1 MGDRSS
7 GTIAIVLLRKTA
19 EMSSDEF
26 PHSSETIL
34 RNSYM
39 DDISESVQAREGVLT
54 LTSEIDKIL
63 EHDSFRIKGWAMPG
77 EGRKIEQGGKTH
89 RTRPIQHVAERPR
102 LFEVASRGVASIK
115 PCQCRRATEAP
126 QSRHKCWTMEK
137 EILPTRINIGRFS
150 KIELLMNTTARIL
163 KLYEHYNKGTKHS
176 PSGLSE
182 LKTEDVD
189 VGEKFWIR
197 DAQESINKD
206 INKDQFIRLCP
217 KYKDGLIVVAVR
229 AEHWMQATW
238 NRQEFILP
246 PLNHQMIAEDEHR
259 KGGHLGVAATVA
271 RIRCRFLITIFQ
283 RLVKTTATSASYA
296 RGNSK
301 D

>member
-77 EGRKIEQGGKTH
+77 EGREIEQGGKTH
-89 RTRPIQHVAERPR
+89 RTRPTQHVAERPR
-102 LFEVASRGVASIK
+102 IFEVASRGVASIK

-126 QSRHKCWTMEK
+126 QSSHKFNVGQRRKRYCQPESTSEGSV
-137 EILPTRINIGRFS
+137 R
-150 KIELLMNTTARIL
+150 
-163 KLYEHYNKGTKHS
+163 
-176 PSGLSE
+176 LS
-182 LKTEDVD
+182 
-189 VGEKFWIR
+189 
-197 DAQESINKD
+197 
-206 INKDQFIRLCP
+206 C
-217 KYKDGLIVVAVR
+217 
-229 AEHWMQATW
+229 
-238 NRQEFILP
+238 
-246 PLNHQMIAEDEHR
+246 
-259 KGGHLGVAATVA
+259 
-271 RIRCRFLITIFQ
+271 
-283 RLVKTTATSASYA
+283 
-296 RGNSK
+296 
-301 D
+301 